1 MSGVQATREMLLDL
15 KKAQLDQL
23 AAYRKQK
30 FIEPELRHLFLEL
43 TLQCNARC
51 FHCGSSCDPNAPQ
64 GLAPEQY
71 LAVLE
76 DVKEN
81 FDLSRMMLCITGGEP
96 LLYKDFFPLMQEAHR
111 MGFSWGMTSNATFI
125 TRDVARKLREAGM
138 GTISVSIDGL
148 PETHDRLRGLPGG
161 WKRAMQGIQNLID
174 EGGFRAI
181 QVTTVLNHQNMQELD
196 RLYEIFEKVDLD
208 SWRVVG
214 LEPIGRAKEHP
225 DLMLTP
231 EDQRRMFDFI
241 REKREADIPVQYG
254 CSHFLGLDYERE
266 VRDWYFFCNA
276 GVYTASIMA
285 NGDIGACLDIERRP
299 ETVQGSVL
307 REKFSDVWRNR
318 FELFRKPLST
328 LNRTCAECP
337 EEKWCGGGAAHSWD
351 YDRNEQQICFRN
363 ILWKN

>member
-1 MSGVQATREMLLDL
+1 MSGIQATREMLLDL
-15 KKAQLDQL
+15 KKAHLDQL
-23 AAYRKQK
+23 AAYRKRK
-30 FIEPELRHLFLEL
+30 FIEPELKHLFLEL

-111 MGFSWGMTSNATFI
+111 MGFAWGMTSNATFI
-125 TRDVARKLREAGM
+125 TRDTARKLREAGM
-138 GTISVSIDGL
+138 GTISV
-148 PETHDRLRGLPGG
+148 G

-181 QVTTVLNHQNMQELD
+181 QVTTVLNHQNIQELD
-196 RLYEIFEKVDLD
+196 RLYEIFDQVDID
-208 SWRVVG
+208 SWRVIG

-299 ETVQGSVL
+299 ETIQGSVL
-307 REKFSDVWRNR
+307 REKFSDVWKNR

-328 LNRTCAECP
+328 LCRTCAECP

-363 ILWKN
+363 ILWKANI

>member
-1 MSGVQATREMLLDL
+1 
-15 KKAQLDQL
+15 
-23 AAYRKQK
+23 
-30 FIEPELRHLFLEL
+30 
-43 TLQCNARC
+43 
-51 FHCGSSCDPNAPQ
+51 
-64 GLAPEQY
+64 
-71 LAVLE
+71 
-76 DVKEN
+76 
-81 FDLSRMMLCITGGEP
+81 
-96 LLYKDFFPLMQEAHR
+96 MQEAHR

-266 VRDWYFFCNA
+266 VRDWYFHCTA
-276 GVYTASIMA
+276 GTYIASICA
-285 NGDIGACLDIERRP
+285 NGDITACLDIERRP
-299 ETVQGSVL
+299 EFIQGNIL
-307 REKFSDVWRNR
+307 RDRFKDVWEQKFRIFRRDLAEENEKCRN
-318 FELFRKPLST
+318 
-328 LNRTCAECP
+328 CAEKQFCH
-337 EEKWCGGGAAHSWD
+337 GDSFHSWD
-351 YDRNEQQICFRN
+351 FDKNEPQLCMKG
-363 ILWKN
+363 ILFDET

>member
-81 FDLSRMMLCITGGEP
+81 FDISRMMLCITGGEP

-181 QVTTVLNHQNMQELD
+181 QITTVVTHQNIVELD
-196 RLYEIFEKVDLD
+196 ALYEIFKDIDID
-208 SWRVVG
+208 SWRVINMD
-214 LEPIGRAKEHP
+214 PIGRAKEHP
-225 DLMLTP
+225 ELLLTK
-231 EDQRRMFDFI
+231 EDYRTLFNYI
-241 REKREADIPVQYG
+241 RNKRIAGEPVCYG
-254 CSHFLGLDYERE
+254 CSHYL
-266 VRDWYFFCNA
+266 
-276 GVYTASIMA
+276 
-285 NGDIGACLDIERRP
+285 
-299 ETVQGSVL
+299 
-307 REKFSDVWRNR
+307 
-318 FELFRKPLST
+318 
-328 LNRTCAECP
+328 
-337 EEKWCGGGAAHSWD
+337 GAAA
-351 YDRNEQQICFRN
+351 
-363 ILWKN
+363 